1 MPDIISLLPDH
12 VANQIAAGEVVQ
24 RPASVVKELLEN
36 AIDAGA
42 TSIKLIIKDA
52 GKTMIQVI
60 DNGKGMTTT
69 DARLCFERHAT
80 SKIKKA
86 EDLFSI
92 STKGFRGEALASIAA
107 ISQVRMRTKT
117 KNDEVGTE
125 IIIEGSEIKDQ
136 QAVAA
141 ETGCSMAV
149 KNLFFNIPAR
159 RNFLKSNN
167 VEQRHIIDEFQR
179 VALVHHQVRFEFY
192 SNDTILFQLEPTK
205 LRQRIVQVF
214 GKNTNEKLVPVQES
228 TDILNVNGFI
238 FKPEFSKKSRQHQF
252 FFVNDRFIKSHYL
265 HHAVMAAFEGLLAP
279 GMQPGYMLYLTVPTD
294 TIDVNIHPTKTEI
307 KFEDDHS
314 LYAII
319 RSALKH
325 SLGQFNVSPV
335 LDFDRN
341 QSFDVLLGNKPPN
354 QSPGIQVDRKF
365 NPFDEKQK
373 ESSWEPLYE
382 GLQNIDL
389 PNSDS
394 EKIFDNNAIES
405 DLPCFQLQKK
415 YIVAKRSEGL
425 ILVHQQRAHER
436 VLYDSFLR
444 QFEDRSVPSQVLAF
458 PVQVDMNQQQF
469 AEFSPHQKTLELMGF
484 SFGNADANN
493 FEITAIHN
501 SLSLDSV
508 PDLLSNFL
516 EEIEND
522 PSIKGVKLSRLL
534 AKTMAKHGSIRS
546 GADLHQHAQSRLI
559 KDLFLCDEPSR
570 CPNGKLIFVSMTTK
584 DLENKLNI

>member
-252 FFVNDRFIKSHYL
+252 FFVNDRFIKSPYL

-341 QSFDVLLGNKPPN
+341 QSFDVPLGNKPPN
-354 QSPGIQVDRKF
+354 QSPSIQVDRKF

-389 PNSDS
+389 PNRDN

-458 PVQVDMNQQQF
+458 PIQVDMNQQQF
-469 AEFSPHQKTLELMGF
+469 AEFSPHQETLELMGPV
-484 SFGNADANN
+484 
-493 FEITAIHN
+493 
-501 SLSLDSV
+501 SV
-508 PDLLSNFL
+508 PCLRS
-516 EEIEND
+516 
-522 PSIKGVKLSRLL
+522 SRQVL
-534 AKTMAKHGSIRS
+534 TCH
-546 GADLHQHAQSRLI
+546 
-559 KDLFLCDEPSR
+559 
-570 CPNGKLIFVSMTTK
+570 
-584 DLENKLNI
+584 